1 MNSNR
6 IHGQNITLDHNPW
19 MKLNSSQNIMNVHP
33 IVFFI
38 NKENFIYLGHFSF
51 IKINIL
57 VVEYDSYMDFIQSMG
72 LVLSIKIN
80 FIHGDRLF
88 GVMFYPL
95 THILVC

>member
-1 MNSNR
+1 MF
-6 IHGQNITLDHNPW
+6 IQLCH
-19 MKLNSSQNIMNVHP
+19 SSTR
-33 IVFFI
+33 
-38 NKENFIYLGHFSF
+38 KTSIYLGHFSF

-95 THILVC
+95 THILVCQSIQWFLQQVACKMNTIESILCF